1 MTLRYILTNVDYS
14 FVSFLRVFK
23 LQLMTQNH
31 ILTNVV
37 CDLHE
42 WIRLSFIRIDIELW
56 CKVFISAQRWWEAI
70 MFISFYDICPI
81 IFEFYMRMFMFC
93 LIIPKILLWTTDYVW
108 WVMNYAYNVP
118 KVLNFMSTYA
128 ISWWIRTFM
137 RIFDSLDCHL

>member
-1 MTLRYILTNVDYS
+1 MTNVDYS

-23 LQLMTQNH
+23 LQLMTLDH
-31 ILTNVV
+31 ILTNVI

-56 CKVFISAQRWWEAI
+56 CKFFVSAQRWCEAI

-81 IFEFYMRMFMFC
+81 IFEFYMRMFMFF
-93 LIIPKILLWTTDYVW
+93 LIISKILLWTTYYVW
-108 WVMNYAYNVP
+108 WVVNYAYNVP
-118 KVLNFMSTYA
+118 KVLNFMSTHA

>member
-56 CKVFISAQRWWEAI
+56 CKVFVSAQRWWEAI

-93 LIIPKILLWTTDYVW
+93 LIIPKILLWTIDYVW